1 MNKAQR
7 LLTIYTRLLNN
18 QGVNKMNL
26 ADELEVDE
34 RTIQRDIDDI
44 RNYLFDNDEYQ
55 QRMEVTYQHKTN
67 EYRLIRHNALLDS
80 NILSI
85 LIMHLKNHSS
95 VISRDVYEL
104 LKSIIY
110 KFYSHDTKHL
120 LEQINMFHVVDEEKN
135 TLTVLSIL
143 QEAIHQQNTIKF
155 KYHGAEIVG
164 TPVQITSTHNQYK
177 LWLKKSNRQ
186 FRIKNIKSLQKTDA
200 EISNPEKVILKMTKD
215 VWHVLKDQYS
225 VDVIESISDNQF
237 TVSFYMTYP
246 EVLTVC
252 MMYSPHIMLISPSYM
267 YQPLVNFILAINAV
281 YMNQQIQINNESKE
295 IDNEDKEQRGIK

>member
-44 RNYLFDNDEYQ
+44 RNYLFDNEEFQ

-95 VISRDVYEL
+95 VISRDMYEL

-143 QEAIHQQNTIKF
+143 QEAIHQQNTITIELK
-155 KYHGAEIVG
+155 
-164 TPVQITSTHNQYK
+164 TPDDTYYVMPEEYEQAKGVLYTLNALDENGNEDCENVNSRCYYEKQQQK
-177 LWLKKSNRQ
+177 EQGDSN
-186 FRIKNIKSLQKTDA
+186 
-200 EISNPEKVILKMTKD
+200 
-215 VWHVLKDQYS
+215 
-225 VDVIESISDNQF
+225 
-237 TVSFYMTYP
+237 
-246 EVLTVC
+246 
-252 MMYSPHIMLISPSYM
+252 
-267 YQPLVNFILAINAV
+267 QPLGDVYTQEQLDSMHPSGDRTECVPTQMGETGCHYVTPEEYTKIMAELEAANKAIEE
-281 YMNQQIQINNESKE
+281 QQTP
-295 IDNEDKEQRGIK
+295 